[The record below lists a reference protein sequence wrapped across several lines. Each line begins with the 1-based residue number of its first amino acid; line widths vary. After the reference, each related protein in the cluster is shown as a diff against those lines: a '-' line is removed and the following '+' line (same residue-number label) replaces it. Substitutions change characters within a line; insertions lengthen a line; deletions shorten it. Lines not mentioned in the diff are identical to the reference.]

1 MTSYDAEDTDFSA
14 ELAAPDRPEIPC
26 APAEL
31 SLRDRRRARE
41 KLRIEKA
48 ALRLLL
54 DRGFTDVT
62 AEDFAEAAQ
71 ISRRTFFRYFPARD
85 NVLTGVYMRS
95 LDNLFRLIRTRPA
108 SESLIEAVVNASR
121 MDVVPS
127 DDPDEIEI
135 AELTMQLLAEN
146 AEAWERSEG
155 HTRNAILEGYTDV
168 VAYRLR
174 LAGRDPAGAP
184 IIAASLW
191 AASCNIFLQWLGS
204 GMQGNMPDLL
214 LGALQSVRDAL
225 AYEPVQDGKTRM
237 N

>member
-1 MTSYDAEDTDFSA
+1 MTSLDAQGADHLLPQT
-14 ELAAPDRPEIPC
+14 APDALDGPADPES
-26 APAEL
+26 

-48 ALRLLL
+48 ALTLLL
-54 DRGFTDVT
+54 ERGFDDVT
-62 AEDFAEAAQ
+62 AEDFARAAQ

-85 NVLTGVYMRS
+85 DVLTGVYMRS
-95 LDNLFRLIRTRPA
+95 LNNLFRLIRARP
-108 SESLIEAVVNASR
+108 SDESLIEAVVNASR

-135 AELTMQLLAEN
+135 ADLTMRLLAQNE
-146 AEAWERSEG
+146 EAWERSEG
-155 HTRNAILEGYTDV
+155 HTRNAILEGYTEV
-168 VAYRLR
+168 VAYRLS

-184 IIAASLW
+184 IVAASLW
-191 AASCNIFLQWLGS
+191 AASCNIFLQWLRT

-214 LGALQSVRDAL
+214 LGALQTVREALTYDSVKT
-225 AYEPVQDGKTRM
+225 GKTRM